1 MVEPLTAVAD
11 VLGTADMVT
20 VVGVSEIVVVVLTS
34 RGVETDVVAP
44 LIVVVGVFDSV
55 KVITGDVIEGVSDVV
70 GTDTGMVFSE
80 IVIPELPPVG
90 IETDMVVSS
99 IVVR

>member
-1 MVEPLTAVAD
+1 MSA
-11 VLGTADMVT
+11 
-20 VVGVSEIVVVVLTS
+20 IVVVVLTS
-34 RGVETDVVAP
+34 VGVETDVVAP

-55 KVITGDVIEGVSDVV
+55 KIVSDVV

-80 IVIPELPPVG
+80 IVVLELPPVG